1 MINNQWNSNDID
13 YEGSRRSF
21 LEYLNMFK
29 YTTDQR
35 QMAIGERNTEFLVN
49 LCQQGDKSAE
59 RSFQFLFD
67 RSLHQFYFNK

>member
-1 MINNQWNSNDID
+1 
-13 YEGSRRSF
+13 
-21 LEYLNMFK
+21 MFK

-35 QMAIGERNTEFLVN
+35 QMAIGERNTELLVN